1 MDDPVGA
8 LIGTILLGLGT
19 LILYGAIRN
28 KKVFGDKGI
37 LPQALTT
44 GGLADITKIP
54 AAFPSFSLEETSTAT
69 IGDEPTKATWVLPV
83 NVQNA
88 ITAIIATD
96 PGTGNRI
103 SQEMNKIDS
112 HSTLGDMLTLRN
124 NLAVATVLGKRAE
137 VVVIQ
142 KYVKE
147 LTGVSI

>member
-28 KKVFGDKGI
+28 KKVFGAQGI

-44 GGLADITKIP
+44 GGLADTTKIP
-54 AAFPSFSLEETSTAT
+54 AAFPSFSLEAETSAT
-69 IGDEPTKATWVLPV
+69 VSEGPIKSTWVMPV

-88 ITAIIATD
+88 IAAISATD
-96 PGTGNRI
+96 EGTGHRI
-103 SQEMNKIDS
+103 SLEMSKLDS
-112 HSTLGDMLTLRN
+112 HSTFLNMLVLRQ
-124 NLAVATVLGKRAE
+124 NLAVATLIGKRAE
-137 VVVIQ
+137 VTIIQ
-142 KYVKE
+142 SYVKE